1 MSRPAWHAEARRMRD
16 EGYSQ
21 DAIAYLLG
29 KGRTTVQAALM
40 DRDRWLAQRREQQ
53 RRWRERKKEG
63 RSGNL
68 EANPRI

>member
-1 MSRPAWHAEARRMRD
+1 MRD

-53 RRWRERKKEG
+53 RRWRERQRNKMG
-63 RSGNL
+63 RASPQRPGPIPYH
-68 EANPRI
+68 EDGSI